1 MLLKAILPDSLNPAS
16 YSLITYA
23 IYGLFF
29 IIILYYIFKERR
41 SVAHKTLNKY
51 VIDTTEIIPTVSY
64 FSYPAETIQHI
75 FWSGGPHSTALLCYC
90 LIVLGQPVQPIFFTE
105 SVCSGNLKH
114 IKHVRKT
121 LIAKY
126 PHLQSRLLPTWYV
139 ASVNKYRDIT
149 GLFAQLKKASP
160 GIPPTFNFKPTPGGS
175 ENDVEAVAL
184 HLANDSMPVQTV
196 PDTNLAKWDVCTR
209 FAYSDDGGIL
219 TFMMANTVESLL
231 FANTNIK
238 GGNQVFVKVFGDKL
252 KNKVSFPHAHMT
264 HDGIKQLALDSK
276 NYYWDLVSG

>member
-1 MLLKAILPDSLNPAS
+1 MISMLLKAILPDSLNPAS

-90 LIVLGQPVQPIFFTE
+90 MIVLGQPVQPIFFTE
-105 SVCSGNLKH
+105 SVCFGNLKH
-114 IKHVRKT
+114 VKHVRKT

-149 GLFAQLKKASP
+149 GLFAQLKKANP
-160 GIPPTFNFKPTPGGS
+160 GI
-175 ENDVEAVAL
+175 
-184 HLANDSMPVQTV
+184 
-196 PDTNLAKWDVCTR
+196 PDTNLAKWDACAR
-209 FAYSDDGGIL
+209 FAYSDDGGML
-219 TFMMANTVESLL
+219 TFMMANTADSAL

-238 GGNQVFVKVFGDKL
+238 GGNQIFDKIFGDKL
-252 KNKVSFPHAHMT
+252 KNKVSFPHEHMT

-276 NYYWDLVSG
+276 NYYWDIIKL